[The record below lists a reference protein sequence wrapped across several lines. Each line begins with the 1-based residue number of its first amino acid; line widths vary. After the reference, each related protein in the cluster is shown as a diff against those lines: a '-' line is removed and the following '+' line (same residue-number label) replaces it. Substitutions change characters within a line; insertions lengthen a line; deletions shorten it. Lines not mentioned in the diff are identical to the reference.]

1 MNRYFILLASVIC
14 MGTLTATASAQSY
27 CSTSGYGT
35 GAFAGYLRTGY
46 AAQPCNQPVDYGTAY
61 GPVPYQ
67 SIGGRYGQP
76 HGGYRR
82 GLFPRVRRLLGLILP
97 PYHGA
102 Y

>member
-1 MNRYFILLASVIC
+1 MNRYFIPLAAVIC
-14 MGTLTATASAQSY
+14 LGTLTATASAQGY
-27 CSTSGYGT
+27 CPTSGYGG
-35 GAFAGYLRTGY
+35 GAFAGYPRAGY
-46 AAQPCNQPVDYGTAY
+46 TAQPYYQPVDYGTAY

-67 SIGGRYGQP
+67 SIGGGYGQP

-82 GLFPRVRRLLGLILP
+82 GLYPRVRRLLGRILP